1 MPVPVALLATAA
13 ATVGAVSALRAIRQR
28 VAEGERRV
36 EAVRR
41 RQAVKKEA
49 ERREANMIDLE
60 PDSVTGVYGM
70 KRAERLGGQPRP
82 DAD

>member
-13 ATVGAVSALRAIRQR
+13 ATVGAVSALRAIKQR
-28 VAEGERRV
+28 LAEGERRV

-41 RQAVKKEA
+41 RQTIKKEA

-60 PDSVTGVYGM
+60 PDAVTGVYGM
-70 KRAERLGGQPRP
+70 KRAERLSDHPPQDGG
-82 DAD
+82 

>member
-60 PDSVTGVYGM
+60 PDAVTGVYGM
-70 KRAERLGGQPRP
+70 KRAEGLGGQPQP